1 MLVKIQK
8 SYRYVV
14 SICDSEL
21 VGKRFEEGKFQLDVK
36 ESFYKGEELPKDKVV
51 ELMQDMAREDATFNI
66 VGKEA
71 IKSAL
76 EAGIITKEAI
86 GTIQGVPFSL
96 VLL

>member
-14 SICDSEL
+14 AICDSEL
-21 VGKRFEEGKFQLDVK
+21 LGKKFEEARFQLDVK
-36 ESFYKGEELPKDKVV
+36 ESFYKGEELPKDKVI
-51 ELMQDMAREDATFNI
+51 ELMKDMVMEDVTFNI

-71 IKSAL
+71 TDAAL
-76 EAGIITKEAI
+76 EAGIITQEAI
-86 GTIQGVPFSL
+86 GTIQGVPFTL